1 MKRFKRNLETEFIL
15 QVELGE
21 EKLLRVSSGC
31 PGLCL
36 LAVRIP
42 GTEEMWNSGQPKLS
56 GGSFYVQWKVAFFVL
71 LSKPSFRERAL
82 CSVFSAACLLSVSC
96 ISPLSDAAK
105 LSKGSFQSCWCFT
118 VGGGRAQ
125 TPWRLP
131 PAQFSLARRYLS
143 SQESHCTPV
152 PLLAFRSVC
161 EAPARPRTNMEPS
174 LEEILELAGDTGGLK
189 GVSTAGWKGDQNGSV
204 SLAQIPKV
212 LDKTECFFG

>member
-36 LAVRIP
+36 PAVRIP
-42 GTEEMWNSGQPKLS
+42 GTEEMWSSGQAKLS
-56 GGSFYVQWKVAFFVL
+56 GGSFYVQWKVAFLVL

-118 VGGGRAQ
+118 VSGGRAQ

-143 SQESHCTPV
+143 SQEVHCTPV
-152 PLLAFRSVC
+152 RLLAFRSC
-161 EAPARPRTNMEPS
+161 ARPQQGP
-174 LEEILELAGDTGGLK
+174 GL
-189 GVSTAGWKGDQNGSV
+189 TWN
-204 SLAQIPKV
+204 LP
-212 LDKTECFFG
+212 